1 MTPTSHPRGRK
12 VLRPLV
18 AFLVV
23 LFLWEGA
30 VRGGLVPRF
39 LLPRPSDVLK
49 VLLEEAPWFAPHA
62 AYTLGTTLM
71 GFAVAVVLG
80 VLLAMLI
87 VQFRVVEDTV
97 YPLLVS
103 FNSLPKVAVAP
114 LFIVWLGTGM
124 EPKVAIA
131 AMIAIFAVVID
142 TVHGLRSVHP
152 DLVDLGRSLRG
163 SRLQMLWRIRL
174 PHALPSMFA
183 GMKVAVSLAL
193 IGSIVGEFVA
203 ARKGLGYLV
212 LVSQGQLDVV
222 RMFAALAVLSVL
234 GLLLFYGVAG
244 LERLCVPWQ
253 VPRGNG
259 SRRARKSGALPASA
273 PVTAPVQTT

>member
-1 MTPTSHPRGRK
+1 MTTRKHLPLQK
-12 VLRPLV
+12 VLRPLL
-18 AFLVV
+18 AFLILLLV
-23 LFLWEGA
+23 WEGV
-30 VRGGLVPRF
+30 VRGGIVPRF
-39 LLPRPSDVLK
+39 LLPRPTDVLWAL
-49 VLLEEAPWFAPHA
+49 VDDPASFGSHA
-62 AYTLGTTLM
+62 MYTLSTTLM
-71 GFAVAVVLG
+71 GFVLSVVLG
-80 VLLAMLI
+80 VVMAMLI
-87 VQFRVVEDTV
+87 VQFKVVEDTL

-152 DLVDLGRSLRG
+152 DLLDLGRSLRG
-163 SRLQMLWRIRL
+163 SRMQLLWRIRL

-193 IGSIVGEFVA
+193 IGAIVGEFVA
-203 ARKGLGYLV
+203 AKKGLGYLV
-212 LVSQGQLDVV
+212 LVAQGQMDVV
-222 RMFAALAVLSVL
+222 RMFAALTVLAIL
-234 GLLLFYGVAG
+234 GLLLFYLVAW

-253 VPRGNG
+253 VQKEKT
-259 SRRARKSGALPASA
+259 SSGH
-273 PVTAPVQTT
+273 

>member
-1 MTPTSHPRGRK
+1 MTFRKYPPLRK

-18 AFLVV
+18 AFIV
-23 LFLWEGA
+23 LLLLWEGA
-30 VRGGLVPRF
+30 VRGGLVPAF
-39 LLPRPSDVLK
+39 LLPRPTDVVAAL
-49 VLLEEAPWFAPHA
+49 VDDAASFGSHA
-62 AYTLGTTLM
+62 LYTLSTTLM
-71 GFAVAVVLG
+71 GFALSVILG
-80 VLLAMLI
+80 VLMAMLI
-87 VQFRVVEDTV
+87 VQFKVVEDTL

-152 DLVDLGRSLRG
+152 DLLDLGRSLRG
-163 SRLQMLWRIRL
+163 SRIQLLWRIRL

-193 IGSIVGEFVA
+193 IGAIVGEFVA
-203 ARKGLGYLV
+203 AKKGLGYLV
-212 LVSQGQLDVV
+212 LVAQGQMDVV
-222 RMFAALAVLSVL
+222 RMFAALAVLSIL
-234 GLLLFYGVAG
+234 GLLLFYLVVWI
-244 LERLCVPWQ
+244 ERLCVPWQ
-253 VPRGNG
+253 V
-259 SRRARKSGALPASA
+259 SRENVSSGH
-273 PVTAPVQTT
+273 

>member
-1 MTPTSHPRGRK
+1 LRK
-12 VLRPLV
+12 VLRPLL
-18 AFLVV
+18 AFIV
-23 LFLWEGA
+23 LIFLWEGA
-30 VRGGLVPRF
+30 VRGGLVQRF
-39 LLPRPSDVLK
+39 LLPRPTDVLA
-49 VLLEEAPWFAPHA
+49 VLLEDASSFIPHA
-62 AYTLGTTLM
+62 AYTLTTTLI
-71 GFAVAVVLG
+71 GFGLAVLLG

-87 VQFRVVEDTV
+87 VQFRIVEDTV

-142 TVHGLRSVHP
+142 TVHGLRSVPP
-152 DLVDLGRSLRG
+152 DLLDLGRSLRG
-163 SRLQMLWRIRL
+163 SRLQLLWRIRL

-203 ARKGLGYLV
+203 AKKGLGYLV
-212 LVSQGQLDVV
+212 LVSQGQMDVV

-234 GLLLFYGVAG
+234 GLLLFYGVAW

-253 VPRGNG
+253 APRKERAGP
-259 SRRARKSGALPASA
+259 ARKTAARPSASPVPAPIQ
-273 PVTAPVQTT
+273 PV